1 MLKWYYLYRVK
12 LRKKKKIFFFPFP
25 CLETTPSLT
34 VLSRLV
40 LFIYLFTGPIRSSA
54 PSEAGTMGRHHH
66 GPTSFYFL
74 KCVHRVI

>member
-12 LRKKKKIFFFPFP
+12 LRKKKDFFFPFP

-40 LFIYLFTGPIRSSA
+40 LFIYLLAQSVLQLPQKLGLWVDTTMAQLRFTS
-54 PSEAGTMGRHHH
+54 
-66 GPTSFYFL
+66 
-74 KCVHRVI
+74 